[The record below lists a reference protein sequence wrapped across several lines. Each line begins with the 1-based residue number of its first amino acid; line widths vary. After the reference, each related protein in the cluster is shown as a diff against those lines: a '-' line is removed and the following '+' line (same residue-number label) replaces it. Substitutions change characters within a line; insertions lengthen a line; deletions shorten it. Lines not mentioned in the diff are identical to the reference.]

1 MERIRNDRIGQGP
14 IGKLLDEKI
23 PSLGSL
29 PEELPSPSYNKPSP
43 NDFARLLLPEG
54 TDLSRVPTRHPL
66 SKLFRN
72 LWLKITIQAAS
83 SVPPQEISSP
93 KEET

>member
-1 MERIRNDRIGQGP
+1 MVRIRNDRIDRES
-14 IGKLLDEKI
+14 IGNLPDEKI
-23 PSLGSL
+23 PPLGRL

-72 LWLKITIQAAS
+72 LWLKITIWAAS
-83 SVPPQEISSP
+83 SVPTKEINSP
-93 KEET
+93 KKET